1 MLCFMV
7 IRRVMAI
14 VLLGI
19 LGVSLSGCVGA
30 DNGSVSGHCMGLNY
44 YYIFEYFIAIGSIFL
59 AVVFTVHIL
68 RRSYQP
74 SGAVAWVLAFVLL
87 PYVAV
92 PLYILIGGRKLY
104 QISQEKNPLSDEGFG
119 AGELFMVP
127 PRSNME
133 KLLIKAGMPATREEN
148 IVVLHHNGETVYT
161 VLMELIES
169 AQKTINI
176 MTFILGRDDVGR
188 NIVNALAKKAEEGVE
203 VRLLLDGLGCLYTSG
218 RFVDPLRRAGGQ
230 VGHFLPVLPL
240 RRKWSAN
247 LRNHR
252 KIVVVDSESAL
263 VGGMNLASPYMGPYQ
278 VKTRFLDSAVFVR
291 GPAVH
296 DIEEVFTSDWHYATE
311 EAIPVLPQI
320 TRDAPRGNGLVQVM
334 ASGPDVPDDLLHDA
348 ILTALME
355 AKERIWVVTPYFVPD
370 DTILKLLLLQA
381 RIGRDVRIVV
391 PKRSNHIIT
400 DYARGPALRR
410 LVHNGARIFAY
421 PKNMVHA
428 KALVFDNQVAI
439 TGSPNLDM
447 RSLYLNFEIALFHYS
462 QAEINQTAQWME
474 DLMMQ
479 SEDVDGESSGFVREC
494 AEGVAG
500 LLSPLL

>member
-1 MLCFMV
+1 M
-7 IRRVMAI
+7 
-14 VLLGI
+14 
-19 LGVSLSGCVGA
+19 SSP
-30 DNGSVSGHCMGLNY
+30 Y
-44 YYIFEYFIAIGSIFL
+44 YFIFEYLLAIGSIFI
-59 AVVFTVHIL
+59 AVIFTVHIL
-68 RRSYQP
+68 RRSHQP
-74 SGAVAWVLAFVLL
+74 GGAIAWLLAFVVL

-92 PLYILIGGRKLY
+92 PLYIIIGGRKLK
-104 QISQEKNPLSDEGFG
+104 QVSQEKNPLSDEGFG
-119 AGELFMVP
+119 SGELPMAP

-133 KLLIKAGMPATREEN
+133 KLLIKAGMPPTREDN
-148 IVVLHHNGETVYT
+148 IVVLHHNGETAYT
-161 VLMELIES
+161 VLMELIEG
-169 AQKTINI
+169 ARKTINI
-176 MTFILGRDDVGR
+176 TTFILGRDEVGR
-188 NIVNALAKKAEEGVE
+188 NIVAALARKAAEGVE

-218 RFVDPLRRAGGQ
+218 RFVDPIRKAGGK

-263 VGGMNLASPYMGPYQ
+263 VGGMNLATAYMGPYPE
-278 VKTRFLDSAVFVR
+278 KTRFLDSAVFLR
-291 GPAVH
+291 GAAVH
-296 DIEEVFTSDWHYATE
+296 DVEEVFTSDWHYATE
-311 EAIPVLPQI
+311 EDIPSLPQI
-320 TRDAPRGNGLVQVM
+320 SRDAPRGNGLIQVM

-370 DTILKLLLLQA
+370 DTILKVLLLQA
-381 RIGRDVRIVV
+381 RIGKDVRIII

-400 DYARGPALRR
+400 DFARGPAIRK
-410 LVHNGARIFAY
+410 LVENGANVFAY

-428 KALVFDNQVAI
+428 KALVFDNTVAV

-462 QAEINQTAQWME
+462 AAEIAQTANWME
-474 DLMMQ
+474 ELIMDA
-479 SEDVDGESSGFVREC
+479 EPVDVESIGFVREC
-494 AEGVAG
+494 FEGMAG

>member
-1 MLCFMV
+1 M
-7 IRRVMAI
+7 
-14 VLLGI
+14 
-19 LGVSLSGCVGA
+19 
-30 DNGSVSGHCMGLNY
+30 GSNY
-44 YYIFEYFIAIGSIFL
+44 YYLFEYFLTIGGIL
-59 AVVFTVHIL
+59 IAVVFTVHIL
-68 RRSYQP
+68 RRSHQP
-74 SGAVAWVLAFVLL
+74 GGAIAWLLAFVLL

-92 PLYILIGGRKLY
+92 PLYILIGGRKLE
-104 QISQEKNPLSDEGFG
+104 QVSQEKNPLSDEGFG
-119 AGELFMVP
+119 AGELYMVP

-148 IVVLHHNGETVYT
+148 IVVLHHNGETAYT

-169 AQKTINI
+169 AKKTINV

-188 NIVNALAKKAEEGVE
+188 AIVQALAKKAAEGVE
-203 VRLLLDGLGCLYTSG
+203 VRLLLDGLGCLPTSG
-218 RFVDPLRRAGGQ
+218 RFVDPLRKAGGQ

-263 VGGMNLASPYMGPYQ
+263 VGGMNLASAYMGPYPE
-278 VKTRFLDSAVFVR
+278 KARFLDSAVFLR

-296 DIEEVFTSDWHYATE
+296 DIEEVFTSDWHYATD

-320 TRDAPRGNGLVQVM
+320 SRDAPRGTGLVQVM

-355 AKERIWVVTPYFVPD
+355 AKERIWMVTPYFIPD
-370 DTILKLLLLQA
+370 DTILKVLLLQA

-400 DYARGPALRR
+400 DFARGPALRK
-410 LVHNGARIFAY
+410 LVKNGARVFAY
-421 PKNMVHA
+421 PKKMVHA
-428 KALVFDNQVAI
+428 KALVFDNSVAI

-462 QAEINQTAQWME
+462 QAEIMQTARWME
-474 DLMMQ
+474 GLMVEA
-479 SEDVDGESSGFVREC
+479 EDVDAESSGFVREC

-500 LLSPLL
+500 LLSPML